1 MYREMSAQ
9 LGKRELKLLQKGD
22 PDAIER
28 WFNSCAGTLY
38 TFIFYRVDKNHTKSV
53 DVVQETLLT
62 ALRQIEQY
70 NPEHGSM
77 FDWLAQLSEDHIKKS
92 MGSESRQDPLKR
104 MWTKIEENLLNAY
117 RKIATEPLPDEVIE
131 RQETAE
137 LVQTTLVNIPADYRD
152 VLEEYYYGLTP
163 LKEIADSA
171 GVNEADIEATLYSAR
186 KVFKE
191 VFLKLC
197 CGFDDT
203 EIAGDRRDG

>member
-1 MYREMSAQ
+1 MSAQ
-9 LGKRELKLLQKGD
+9 LGKRELRLLQKGD
-22 PDAIER
+22 SCTIER
-28 WFNSCAGTLY
+28 WFDSCAGTLY
-38 TFIFYRVDKNHTKSV
+38 TFIFYRVDKNHSKAL

-62 ALRQIEQY
+62 ALQQIEQY

-92 MGSESRQDPLKR
+92 VASENSPVPLRK
-104 MWTKIEENLLNAY
+104 MCTKIEESLLNAY

-152 VLEEYYYGLTP
+152 VLKEYYYGLKS
-163 LKEIADSA
+163 LKEIAHSV
-171 GVNEADIEATLYSAR
+171 GLKEADIEAILYSAR
-186 KVFKE
+186 KVFKGA
-191 VFLKLC
+191 FLKLC

-203 EIAGDRRDG
+203 EITGGRRDG